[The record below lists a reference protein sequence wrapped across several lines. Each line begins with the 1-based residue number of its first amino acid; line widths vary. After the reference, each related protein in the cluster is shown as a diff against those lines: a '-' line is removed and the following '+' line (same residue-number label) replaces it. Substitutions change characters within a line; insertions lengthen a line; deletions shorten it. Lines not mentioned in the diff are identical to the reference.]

1 MEQRFLMDSNAVIDY
16 IAKRIPSNGQN
27 FINQIIDEEFLI
39 SSIVKIEVLGFNE
52 SIPARMLELKEFIS
66 LATLLSLN
74 DSVIEQTIELRKNY
88 QKLKLGDAII
98 AATALIHNLTVITRN
113 TNDFKNINGLVVL
126 NPHQL

>member
-1 MEQRFLMDSNAVIDY
+1 M
-16 IAKRIPSNGQN
+16 
-27 FINQIIDEEFLI
+27 I